1 MNILTGDFVI
11 YDKTT
16 GVVAKYIRGV
26 ITEYDWD
33 PATQGYIV
41 MTPPVPS
48 LYGKI
53 VDLDTLTVV
62 PKTEIPY
69 TTPYTTSGTAVAD
82 SVTEFIVGD
91 LPDGTSIDGEAIEDN
106 ELVFTFDTP
115 GEYSYTLTNQLY
127 SPTVLTIAVD
137 SVGAFSL
144 TDDTGDNLLF
154 DDENN
159 YLREETPHVI
169 TIFSLVDGDGDQLAD
184 DESSNLT
191 TGE

>member
-62 PKTEIPY
+62 PKTDI
-69 TTPYTTSGTAVAD
+69 PYTTSGTAVSD

-91 LPDGTSIDGEAIEDN
+91 LPDGTIYEEEVIADN
-106 ELVFTFDTP
+106 SLELTFDTP
-115 GEYSYTLTNQLY
+115 GEFVIELTNPLY
-127 SPTVLTIAVD
+127 SPTAITVD
-137 SVGAFSL
+137 VV
-144 TDDTGDNLLF
+144 
-154 DDENN
+154 E
-159 YLREETPHVI
+159 P
-169 TIFSLVDGDGDQLAD
+169 
-184 DESSNLT
+184 
-191 TGE
+191 